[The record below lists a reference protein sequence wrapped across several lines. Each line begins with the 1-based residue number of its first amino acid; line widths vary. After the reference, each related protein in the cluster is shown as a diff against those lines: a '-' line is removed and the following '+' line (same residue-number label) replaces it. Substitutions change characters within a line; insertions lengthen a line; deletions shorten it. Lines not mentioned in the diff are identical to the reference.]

1 MTVKEYGASYK
12 VVSSDV
18 TVSIDATLLDPA
30 AAPSCGT
37 ATRP

>member
-18 TVSIDATLLDPA
+18 TVSIDATLLDLRSGA
-30 AAPSCGT
+30 AGT